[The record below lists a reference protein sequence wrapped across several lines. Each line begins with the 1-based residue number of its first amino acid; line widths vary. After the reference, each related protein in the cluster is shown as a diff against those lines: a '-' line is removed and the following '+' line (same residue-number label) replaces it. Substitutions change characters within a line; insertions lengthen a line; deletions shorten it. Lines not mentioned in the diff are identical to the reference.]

1 MRILAAVSK
10 SLKVKDRQES
20 SAREDD
26 MGAFKDYPRVRD
38 YVEDDLD
45 QTDHGALR
53 NSSMSRAKD

>member
-1 MRILAAVSK
+1 M
-10 SLKVKDRQES
+10 KDRQES